1 MHRERHDAVMRLLL
15 FAPLWFL
22 QFAGGLFVLPK
33 GGGMRGIRGMRAT
46 KAMQTPHVRCERCK
60 TMTLALAPFG
70 ESVEPL
76 VGETTSFKNGAL
88 QRNKE
93 LQHALADLNVDFELL
108 DRPPQS
114 ALLRPALRTYK
125 KFVLPRSQR
134 ALDLVSGPGRASIV
148 AKTIKHMVDEAL
160 AADAAW
166 KTEYSNAQRT
176 NRFNSGER
184 YPLTLILDGLRSAQN
199 VGSLLL
205 MCEHM
210 RLAKVVF
217 CNITPRPPDPAV
229 MRVAQSAGTRVPQ
242 EYASSAKEVVH
253 RLRRNGCIVWALETT
268 SQALD
273 FSDVVPPQPLALV
286 LGHEA
291 HGVSLDVLDACDEHV
306 RIRMRGVK
314 NSLNVA
320 VAGSVAAF
328 DVVRQWRSTISS
340 VGGASQTLLDR

>member
-1 MHRERHDAVMRLLL
+1 MYPKRHEAALTPVL
-15 FAPLWFL
+15 FASLWL
-22 QFAGGLFVLPK
+22 LSLIGGLFVLPQR
-33 GGGMRGIRGMRAT
+33 GSMRGQMST
-46 KAMQTPHVRCERCK
+46 QTPLARYKRCRPL
-60 TMTLALAPFG
+60 TSAALPVGA
-70 ESVEPL
+70 SVEPL

-93 LQHALADLNVDFELL
+93 LQHALAELHVNFELL
-108 DRPPQS
+108 DKPPQC
-114 ALLRPALRTYK
+114 ALLRPALRAYK

-134 ALDLVSGPGRASIV
+134 ALDLVSCPGRANVV
-148 AKTIKHMVDEAL
+148 AKTIKHMIDEAL
-160 AADAAW
+160 SADAAW
-166 KTEYSNAQRT
+166 KMQYSNVQVSDE
-176 NRFNSGER
+176 FNNTPR

-205 MCEHM
+205 TCEHV
-210 RLAKVVF
+210 RLEKVVF

-229 MRVAQSAGTRVPQ
+229 MRVAQSAATRVPQ
-242 EYASSAKEVVH
+242 EYASNAAEVVH
-253 RLRRNGCIVWALETT
+253 RLRKEGCTVWALETT

-286 LGHEA
+286 LGHEG

-320 VAGSVAAF
+320 VAGSIAAF
-328 DVVRQWRSTISS
+328 DVVRQWRGATSN
-340 VGGASQTLLDR
+340 VGGGSQASLDR